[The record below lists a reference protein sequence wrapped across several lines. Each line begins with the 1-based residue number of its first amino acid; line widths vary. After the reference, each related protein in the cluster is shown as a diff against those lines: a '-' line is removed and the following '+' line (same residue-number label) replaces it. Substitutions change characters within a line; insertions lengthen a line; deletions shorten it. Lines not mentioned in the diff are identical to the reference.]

1 MRMKSYTRSDMN
13 MHQSLIAGVIF
24 DLDGTLMSSELDF
37 TLIKAQLGCPT
48 ELDLLSFIA
57 QLPSPY
63 MREEAMNIVHQHEL
77 IDAQHATLL
86 PGVAQAIRQLKE
98 QAIPMAIVTR
108 NYNRAAAL
116 KLKNNP
122 LPIQTVLTR
131 SDAPAKPDPSAL
143 NAIATLWGIDQQH
156 ILYVGDY
163 LYDIQAA
170 HNANMRACLYAP
182 TETPTYAS
190 QADYILKHFSELPEL
205 IHQLSETQHQSL
217 TSQSIV

>member
-1 MRMKSYTRSDMN
+1 MN
-13 MHQSLIAGVIF
+13 MHQSMVAGVIF

-37 TLIKAQLGCPT
+37 TLIKAQISCPA

-77 IDAQHATLL
+77 MDAQHATLL
-86 PGVAQAIRQLKE
+86 PGVAQAIARLKE

-108 NYNRAAAL
+108 NYDRAAAL

-143 NAIATLWGIDQQH
+143 NAIATLWEMEQQYV
-156 ILYVGDY
+156 LYVGDY

-182 TETPTYAS
+182 DETPAYAN

-205 IHQLSETQHQSL
+205 INQLSKKQQQSL
-217 TSQSIV
+217 ASHSTI

>member
-1 MRMKSYTRSDMN
+1 MN
-13 MHQSLIAGVIF
+13 MHQSMVAGVIF

-37 TLIKAQLGCPT
+37 TLIKAQISCPA

-77 IDAQHATLL
+77 MDAQHATLL
-86 PGVAQAIRQLKE
+86 PGVAQAIARLKE

-108 NYNRAAAL
+108 NYDRAAAL

-143 NAIATLWGIDQQH
+143 NAIATLWEMEQQYV
-156 ILYVGDY
+156 LYVGDY

-182 TETPTYAS
+182 DDTPAYAN

-205 IHQLSETQHQSL
+205 INQLSKKQQQSL
-217 TSQSIV
+217 ASHPTI